1 MRPYQSFFRA
11 SCSWWSE
18 DLFGQSSSV
27 VLSIQA
33 LGGLPCLGSFSI
45 VRHFRHK
52 EGPPWLG
59 SYFVVHCVWC
69 FMGQLLDC
77 SAANAG
83 LWGER
88 GYSDGSAPYTLLS
101 GIPLPPWLPGSPPQA
116 FTSTVSSLTSLQ
128 SVCNQQQPARPGIV
142 PQSLNSSS
150 QLLCLPWDL
159 HSCPECVWLQQGL
172 SESYSI

>member
-18 DLFGQSSSV
+18 GLFGQASSV
-27 VLSIQA
+27 VLPIQA

-45 VRHFRHK
+45 VWHIRHK

-69 FMGQLLDC
+69 LMGQLLYC
-77 SAANAG
+77 SAADTG
-83 LWGER
+83 LWGKR
-88 GYSDGSAPYTLLS
+88 GYSDGSTPYTLLS
-101 GIPLPPWLPGSPPQA
+101 SIPLLPWLPRSLPQA
-116 FTSTVSSLTSLQ
+116 FPTTIPSLPSPQ
-128 SVCNQQQPARPGIV
+128 SVCNQQQPARPGIA

-150 QLLCLPWDL
+150 QLLCLPRDL
-159 HSCPECVWLQQGL
+159 HPCPEYVWLQQGL
-172 SESYSI
+172 SESHSI